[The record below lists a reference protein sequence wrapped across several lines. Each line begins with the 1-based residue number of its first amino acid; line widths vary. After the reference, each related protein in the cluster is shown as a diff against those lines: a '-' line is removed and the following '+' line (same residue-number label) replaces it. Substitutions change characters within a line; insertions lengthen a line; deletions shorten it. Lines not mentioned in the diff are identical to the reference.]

1 MGEEAKPEQVAP
13 PPPPAEE
20 KVVEEKKEE
29 SAPEPPPPPPPEEKK
44 EEEKPPVEEEKKSE
58 EPLQPPPPFVL
69 YVDLHCVGC
78 AKKIERCIMKVR
90 GVEGVVID
98 MAKNQVTIKGVVEPQ
113 AICNMIR
120 KKIKRSAKVLSPLPA
135 NEGEPI
141 PDVVTSQVSGLTTV
155 ELILNMHCEACA
167 AQLKKKILKMRGVQ
181 TAETELSSGKVTVTG
196 TMDANK
202 LVDYVYRRTK
212 KQAKIVPQ
220 PEPEKPTEEPKAEEV
235 KEPEKPVEEP
245 PKAEEKKEDNIESN
259 NKEGGEEK
267 PNEEQSPKE
276 VGGNIQENE
285 INKGGENQMM
295 VNNNIINMEDE
306 SMKRMMY
313 NYNYNPPNYYYNNN
327 NNNYQPHYNNYQPH
341 YVIERI
347 PPPQLFSDE
356 NPNACC
362 IS

>member
-1 MGEEAKPEQVAP
+1 MGEETKPEEQALAEAKPAEQPAEEKKEEASP

-20 KVVEEKKEE
+20 GKKEE
-29 SAPEPPPPPPPEEKK
+29 EPPLPPPPP
-44 EEEKPPVEEEKKSE
+44 
-58 EPLQPPPPFVL
+58 QPFVL

-78 AKKIERCIMKVR
+78 AKKIERSIMRIR

-113 AICNMIR
+113 AICNKIM
-120 KKIKRSAKVLSPLPA
+120 KKTKRQAKVLSPLPA
-135 NEGEPI
+135 NEGEPM
-141 PDVVTSQVSGLTTV
+141 PQVVTSQVVGLTTV
-155 ELILNMHCEACA
+155 ELNVNMHCEACA
-167 AQLKKKILKMRGVQ
+167 GQLKKKILQMRGVQ
-181 TAETELSSGKVTVTG
+181 TAETELSSGKVIVTG

-202 LVDYVYRRTK
+202 LVEYVYRRTK

-220 PEPEKPTEEPKAEEV
+220 PAPEPAPEPEKPAEEPKPDEAEKPAEEP
-235 KEPEKPVEEP
+235 KPEE
-245 PKAEEKKEDNIESN
+245 
-259 NKEGGEEK
+259 NKEG
-267 PNEEQSPKE
+267 EQKE
-276 VGGNIQENE
+276 G
-285 INKGGENQMM
+285 GGENKPPEAEGGENKEEGKKEEIE
-295 VNNNIINMEDE
+295 VTNEVIINPINHEEE

-313 NYNYNPPNYYYNNN
+313 NYYH
-327 NNNYQPHYNNYQPH
+327 YQQQPL